1 MRSDRA
7 RFLSLTATAAV
18 LAMVLAAC
26 SSSGGSSSSPS
37 ASASASASAAK
48 TPITVGISLSL
59 TGDFS
64 ADGQAFQRGYE
75 LWQSAVNSHGG
86 ILGRQVKLIVIND
99 GSSPTTV
106 VSNYQKLISVDHVD
120 LTFGPFSSL
129 LTGPASTAVARY
141 GYAMI
146 EGAGTS
152 PSVFNV
158 ASNQAVHNVFSPSL
172 PVRDYMVPFSDWIKS
187 LPPSQRPKTAAY
199 PMANDPFADPPVQR
213 TQKALEAIGVKTVY
227 SKIFPA
233 EVSAYKAP
241 ADQVAASGAQAVVL
255 GSTDIPTVNA
265 FIQAFEQQH
274 YNPKIFIAASGP
286 DQGAA
291 FIKAVGKSN
300 ANGMMVPNGWYGGYN
315 NALSHIMVQ
324 QYIAKDA
331 IGHQRGCGRGLLR
344 RRGRGAGRHGHRRH
358 QQLQDHQLSAQRG
371 HAGHRAGTGEVQ
383 RTRRE
388 PAGRRVH
395 LPVAERQIRPGTA
408 ARLVGRGKD
417 YQPEAPLGQLIS
429 RGWGGRPASLAA
441 RPLAFAGL
449 CMSSEGGTGG

>member
-213 TQKALEAIGVKTVY
+213 TQKALESIGVKTVY

-324 QYIAKDA
+324 QYIAKY
-331 IGHQRGCGRGLLR
+331 G
-344 RRGRGAGRHGHRRH
+344 
-358 QQLQDHQLSAQRG
+358 
-371 HAGHRAGTGEVQ
+371 GTPSDINADVAEAYSVGEVAALAVTATGGTNNSKIISYLHSGVTLATVQ
-383 RTRRE
+383 
-388 PAGRRVH
+388 G
-395 LPVAERQIRPGTA
+395 PVKFNALGENPLA
-408 ARLVGRGKD
+408 AAFIFQWQNGK
-417 YQPEAPLGQLIS
+417 YVQVLPLGSSGAVKIINPKPH
-429 RGWGGRPASLAA
+429 WGS
-441 RPLAFAGL
+441 
-449 CMSSEGGTGG
+449 